1 MTIAKAVELLMKFV
15 DINYEQCVKT
25 DEDIKIL
32 ENKFEE
38 FLKSKHKNKLEV
50 SYKLN
55 IAFSKN
61 FLIRND
67 NELDFGNYLQT
78 TEIYADY
85 ILKNE
90 NNRSKFI
97 YGLVGSAITV
107 IGGLIGALIT
117 AFV

>member
-15 DINYEQCVKT
+15 DTNYEQCVKT

-67 NELDFGNYLQT
+67 NESDFGNYLQT